1 MDPALV
7 CALSSFS
14 TFTVVAPNSSS
25 TLSEDERPSKNTRYL
40 THPPQP
46 KSRPQP
52 LDNVPSNSYKPRAKT
67 YGSYDALGSPTAR
80 LLNQQGTERGGGG
93 GGETRW
99 GGSLREPAD
108 RDAVIVSLHSQPEAM
123 RVGTPEV
130 PAGHPTARE
139 GGMNPVASE

>member
-7 CALSSFS
+7 CTLSSFS
-14 TFTVVAPNSSS
+14 TFTVVAPNSS
-25 TLSEDERPSKNTRYL
+25 TLSEDERPSKNTRHL
-40 THPPQP
+40 AHPPPP

-52 LDNVPSNSYKPRAKT
+52 LDSVPSNSYKPRAKT

-80 LLNQQGTERGGGG
+80 LLNQQGMEQGGGGG

-99 GGSLREPAD
+99 GGSLREPAL
-108 RDAVIVSLHSQPEAM
+108 RDGVIVSLHSQPEAM
-123 RVGTPEV
+123 RVGTTED
-130 PAGHPTARE
+130 PAGHTTAGE